1 VSFERAYE
9 GLRVVDL
16 SQGVAGPYCGMM
28 LAQHGAKVIKV
39 EPHEGDWARILGRNQ
54 GGHSAFSVPSNLG
67 KRSIALDL
75 KSDEGREIVERMLEG
90 ADIFIEGF
98 RPGVIDRLG
107 FSYDRLKKL
116 NPELIYLSVSGF
128 GQTGPLSKKP
138 AMDPVLQAF
147 VGAMDENRGHDGI
160 PHRSPVVYFDMATA
174 LYSLQA
180 VAAALYARREGHGGR
195 RINISLMEAAANIT
209 TIRLQSYYRDG
220 LFKNMAAPSGTF
232 TTKDGWIQ
240 VVALKDHEYQKA
252 CKALGLTDL
261 ATDPRLQKSAG
272 RSQHLDLINNRAI
285 EVLKTKTSMEW
296 RDILTKAGV
305 QNEIMQN
312 YCEFIEHPHTAATG
326 LISWLPQAG
335 WDTPWPVPNLPGIPQ
350 LEEGQPLA
358 ISPVK
363 GQHSRELLAEF
374 GYPSEGIEELFTSGI
389 VLEPCHDE
397 PSND

>member
-1 VSFERAYE
+1 LNMANSTNELQKSWGWFLAVGILMIVGGACAFFAPFMVS
-9 GLRVVDL
+9 
-16 SQGVAGPYCGMM
+16 
-28 LAQHGAKVIKV
+28 LAVEVI
-39 EPHEGDWARILGRNQ
+39 
-54 GGHSAFSVPSNLG
+54 
-67 KRSIALDL
+67 
-75 KSDEGREIVERMLEG
+75 
-90 ADIFIEGF
+90 
-98 RPGVIDRLG
+98 
-107 FSYDRLKKL
+107 
-116 NPELIYLSVSGF
+116 
-128 GQTGPLSKKP
+128 
-138 AMDPVLQAF
+138 
-147 VGAMDENRGHDGI
+147 VGAFFAVGGI
-160 PHRSPVVYFDMATA
+160 VMLV
-174 LYSLQA
+174 Q
-180 VAAALYARREGHGGR
+180 V
-195 RINISLMEAAANIT
+195 
-209 TIRLQSYYRDG
+209 
-220 LFKNMAAPSGTF
+220 F

-296 RDILTKAGV
+296 RDILTEAGV